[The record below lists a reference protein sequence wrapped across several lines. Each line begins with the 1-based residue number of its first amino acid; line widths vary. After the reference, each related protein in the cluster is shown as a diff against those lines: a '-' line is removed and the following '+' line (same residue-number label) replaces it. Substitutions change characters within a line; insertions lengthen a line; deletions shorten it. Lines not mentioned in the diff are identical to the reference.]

1 MFVHHV
7 SQSVMSQMQGRN
19 FKWVEERRREEK
31 NGKVKMRGEEKRRTE
46 KTTLYSQTPTS
57 FHFHSLGGLGVI
69 IVNHLIT
76 ETKVHPRFGP
86 DEKSAAA
93 LHRHPAVNRSKPM
106 LSDDPMLHG
115 FDTVAHK
122 GAWALER

>member
-31 NGKVKMRGEEKRRTE
+31 NGKVKKRGEEKRRTE
-46 KTTLYSQTPTS
+46 KTTLYSQTPHPSTFILS
-57 FHFHSLGGLGVI
+57 GVSGLLLLI
-69 IVNHLIT
+69 ILLPKPKYI
-76 ETKVHPRFGP
+76 PGCGP